1 MNNEFN
7 LEWAKRGGVIV
18 ASYSYENNGDGG
30 SFNKSFLVKRLA
42 ENVFIDAETL
52 SEKGGFLAQE
62 SFRPEDIDDF
72 YLVCMATR
80 EQCMD
85 AGVEYIEPPLCYD
98 EVVVLREE
106 NSSLEAR
113 IEELK
118 RLFHEAISNTKKG

>member
-1 MNNEFN
+1 MMKKYELGLNEYE

-18 ASYSYENNGDGG
+18 ASYSYENNGEGG
-30 SFNKSFLVKRLA
+30 SFNGSFLVKRLA
-42 ENVFIDAETL
+42 ENVFIGAETL

-85 AGVEYIEPPLCYD
+85 AGVEYIEPPILAQAVI
-98 EVVVLREE
+98 EAH
-106 NSSLEAR
+106 EAR
-113 IEELK
+113 KLQTTKEL
-118 RLFHEAISNTKKG
+118 